1 VTNLESEV
9 ETLSRTVAQQRQ
21 KLAELGD
28 ERDELMRQIRC
39 AEDDCQKLKKD
50 NRYSVY
56 LLYWYKSTNTDAA
69 VAQCA

>member
-1 VTNLESEV
+1 MTNLESEV
-9 ETLSRTVAQQRQ
+9 ETLARTVAQQRQ

-50 NRYSVY
+50 KRYSVY
-56 LLYWYKSTNTDAA
+56 LLCWYKSTNTDVA
-69 VAQCA
+69 VAQCV